1 VKKSNRG
8 LFMDVF
14 LIILGFTFI
23 PLVLLALLSVMSVQ
37 TFVTDISRY
46 ELIQNARML
55 SYVVQEKVAAGADA
69 GEILSDLGSRS
80 DIRISLITR
89 EGVVRYDSYG
99 AVEQMENHVARPEI
113 RSAFETGSGSDFR
126 YSSTLGTRSTYAAVR
141 LEMPAG
147 HGELLALRLALPL
160 PLVENRFR
168 QYGLS
173 LFFALLWI
181 LGFGILAA
189 VFFSRRITK
198 PVAILEAAA
207 CNWASGSFGSNP
219 QIRSPRELAN
229 LSASMNSMAADLE
242 GRLSA
247 LKRSGEELHTI
258 LEAMGEALVVSDP
271 TGMVQVWNPEAEKL
285 FGSFGKVLE
294 PQHTLLDL
302 SGSSELAALEIRC
315 RNGKR
320 EEATITLRNGRLM
333 TLRVYGAP
341 LPERGGAVLVI
352 SDISRMVQ
360 LETVR
365 RDFVA
370 NVSHELKT
378 PIQSIKGFSEAL
390 LTEPGL
396 DKETR
401 TRFLGIILR
410 NSGRMEA
417 LITDLLTLARLEHAE
432 ESGSL
437 KPEAVDLAEL
447 AALAIESLIPPEKYG
462 KVKVCQEGDDSV
474 FAAGNSGLLEQ
485 ALGNLLDNA
494 VRYSPPG
501 SAIRLGWKQVG
512 GQVEI
517 TVKDNGPGIP
527 AKEQDRIFE
536 RFYRLEKSR
545 KREAGGT
552 GLGLAIVR
560 HVARLHGGTIRLE
573 SRPGKGSAFT
583 LTVPAWKG
591 KKA

>member
-1 VKKSNRG
+1 MKKSNRS
-8 LFMDVF
+8 LFTDVF

-23 PLVLLALLSVMSVQ
+23 PLVLLALLSAVSVQ
-37 TFVTDISRY
+37 RFVTDISRY
-46 ELIQNARML
+46 ELLQNARMI
-55 SYVVQEKVAAGADA
+55 SYVVQDKVSAGGDA
-69 GEILSDLGSRS
+69 GKVLADLGSRS

-89 EGVVRYDSYG
+89 DGSVRYDSHG
-99 AVEQMENHVARPEI
+99 VVEQMENHVARPEI
-113 RSAFETGSGSDFR
+113 RAAFETGSGSDFR
-126 YSSTLGTRSTYAAVR
+126 YSATLGTRSTYAAVR
-141 LEMPAG
+141 LELPAEN
-147 HGELLALRLALPL
+147 GEPLVLRLALPL

-168 QYGLS
+168 QYSLS
-173 LFFALLWI
+173 LFFVLLWI

-207 CNWASGSFGSNP
+207 RNWASGSFGSNP
-219 QIRSPRELAN
+219 LIRSPRELAN

-242 GRLSA
+242 ERLSA

-258 LEAMGEALVVSDP
+258 LEALGEALVVSDP
-271 TGMVQVWNPEAEKL
+271 EGFVQVWNPEAEKL
-285 FGSFGKVLE
+285 FGLFGKTLV
-294 PQHTLLDL
+294 PQHTLLEL

-320 EEATITLRNGRLM
+320 EEATVTLRNGRIL
-333 TLRVYGAP
+333 TVRVYGAP
-341 LPERGGAVLVI
+341 LPEHGGAVLVM
-352 SDISRMVQ
+352 SDISRMVL

-378 PIQSIKGFSEAL
+378 PIQSIKGFAEAL
-390 LTEPGL
+390 LTDPGL
-396 DKETR
+396 DKDTR

-417 LITDLLTLARLEHAE
+417 LIVDLLTLARLEHAE

-437 KPEAVDLAEL
+437 KPESVDLSEL
-447 AALAIESLIPPEKYG
+447 AALSIESLIPPESYG
-462 KVKVCQEGDDSV
+462 KVKVNMEGDPEV
-474 FAAGNSGLLEQ
+474 FAAGNSALLEQ

-494 VRYSPPG
+494 VRYSPSG
-501 SAIRLGWKQVG
+501 SSIRLSWKKVG
-512 GQVEI
+512 EQVEI

-527 AKEQDRIFE
+527 QKEQDRIFE

-545 KREAGGT
+545 KRESGGT

-560 HVARLHGGTIRLE
+560 HVARLHGGTIKLE

-591 KKA
+591 KKT